1 MTFLELVQALH
12 SEVGAAGA
20 GPSTVVN
27 QVKENARL
35 VNWIKR
41 ADLRVQNKWI
51 NWKFLRA
58 EFTTNNVTS
67 AGVATL
73 SAPAILKTWDLDT
86 FKILY
91 PGDTEYSDIDVVEY
105 EETKG
110 EVLTTSQG
118 APSRVI
124 IMPDNSLKFD
134 PVPDG
139 VYTVQADFYMKP
151 VALVNNT
158 DISAIPEEYH
168 LSAVLGRAMIYY
180 GNFENA
186 PEIKLQGQELFS
198 EGLAEMENHQLP
210 NKNYSR
216 LRTGGG
222 FEVIAGQDVW

>member
-12 SEVGAAGA
+12 SEVGAAGSS
-20 GPSTVVN
+20 PTTVVN
-27 QVKENARL
+27 QVKENNRM

-41 ADLRVQNKWI
+41 ADLRLQNKWV
-51 NWKFLRA
+51 NWKFMRL
-58 EFTTNNVTS
+58 EFTTNNTTT

-73 SAPAILKTWDLDT
+73 GAPADHKTWDVET

-105 EETKG
+105 ENIKDEI
-110 EVLTTSQG
+110 LTTDQG
-118 APSRVI
+118 APSRII
-124 IMPDNSLKFD
+124 IMPDNNLKLD

-139 VYTVQADFYMKP
+139 VYTVQADYYRKP
-151 VALVNNT
+151 VALANNT
-158 DISAIPEEYH
+158 DVSLIPEEYH
-168 LSAVLGRAMIYY
+168 ESAILGRAMMFYA
-180 GNFENA
+180 NFEGA
-186 PEIKLQGQELFS
+186 DEIKVQGQELYA

-210 NKNYSR
+210 NQNYSR

>member
-12 SEVGAAGA
+12 SEVGAAGP

-58 EFTTNNVTS
+58 EFTTNNATS